1 MEVPRLVAIDVGQHT
16 VVRIRPTDIRR
27 AGLGGRCVIRN
38 TKVQRLIALRRR
50 CDRMH
55 IGQAQRSF
63 NDHTEADAL
72 FAANRPL
79 RLSGQHVHRIDVRR
93 VANHGQDEH
102 VQALPRLLD
111 ELRDVLVLED
121 AVASVDPDSDGLF
134 AEVHLLQRLDDVFP
148 RRFLLRGRNG
158 ILQVHDDDVGSR
170 FRSLR
175 DEFRLRARHVELR
188 PIQTVRGRHQAVVR
202 VTRPNGP
209 GARPSN
215 ASGTRGRGS
224 WAKEGGGD
232 GPAEHL

>member
-1 MEVPRLVAIDVGQHT
+1 MEVPRLVTVDVREHA
-16 VVRIRPTDIRR
+16 VVRVRSADVRR
-27 AGLGGRCVIRN
+27 ARLGRGRVVGNSEVQGLV
-38 TKVQRLIALRRR
+38 ALRGRR
-50 CDRMH
+50 DRVH
-55 IGQAQRSF
+55 IGQAQRCLD
-63 NDHTEADAL
+63 DHAEPDAL
-72 FAANRPL
+72 LSPDRPL
-79 RLSGQHVHRIDVRR
+79 RLRGQHVHRVDVRGI
-93 VANHGQDEH
+93 ADHGQDEH